1 MEAALARGFDVPVAR
16 KERASK
22 RLWLAAALVIGMF
35 AGAWMWWNSSRQPSP
50 ATGAALVRS
59 LAVLPFTNSAGA
71 DEQYF
76 SDGTTE
82 LLTARL
88 SKIGALK
95 VISHSSTLRY
105 KGVERTPVEIAADL
119 KVDALLTGS
128 IAKSRDRVR
137 LSAQI
142 IQAGSG
148 QLLWADS
155 YERPLT
161 DYLVLQSDLVRDVV
175 RNIRIALSPDQTA
188 ALNERPPAQPEA
200 QDAYLR
206 GAAAMQSFS
215 ESGLRAAIDHFKR
228 AIELD
233 PQYARAYASLA
244 YAYVLLGPGYKS
256 MTRDEGYVL
265 TRTAATRALELDD
278 RLSSAHIAMS
288 FVKFDF
294 EFDWPAAETHLRRAL
309 ELSPSDAN
317 GHQQYGKYLS
327 AMGDRDGSIRELRQ
341 ARELDPFLLERRS
354 TLAMVLY
361 YARRYEESLAELQAA
376 SQSDPQFEL
385 AHFGMARIY
394 DALQRPRE
402 ALGELEAVRERNDSA
417 KQAQVARIHARLG
430 ETNQA
435 RALLQPLE
443 NARRLGTSAVAPES
457 LAHVY
462 VALKEPDRAFAL
474 LEEGLAERSPGLC
487 WLKVD
492 PRFDDVRSD
501 PRFASLLTRLRLDR

>member
-1 MEAALARGFDVPVAR
+1 
-16 KERASK
+16 
-22 RLWLAAALVIGMF
+22 MF
-35 AGAWMWWNSSRQPSP
+35 AGGWAWWTNERQPLP
-50 ATGAALVRS
+50 AVGTALVRT
-59 LAVLPFTNSAGA
+59 LAVLPFTNTAGA

-95 VISHSSTLRY
+95 VIAHSSTLRY
-105 KGVERTPVEIAADL
+105 KGMERTPAEIATDL

-155 YERPLT
+155 YERPLA
-161 DYLVLQSDLVRDVV
+161 DYGVLQSELVRDVV
-175 RNIRIALSPDQTA
+175 RNIRIALSPEQTA

-215 ESGLRAAIDHFKR
+215 ESGLQAAIDHFKR

-256 MTRDEGYVL
+256 MTRDESYAL
-265 TRTAATRALELDD
+265 TRTAATRALELDE
-278 RLSSAHIAMS
+278 RLNSAHIAMS

-294 EFDWPAAETHLRRAL
+294 EFDWPAAETHLRA
-309 ELSPSDAN
+309 
-317 GHQQYGKYLS
+317 GHLCQTFCLTATWLGLAPFCSMAFADSRIEKDLQL
-327 AMGDRDGSIRELRQ
+327 DG
-341 ARELDPFLLERRS
+341 
-354 TLAMVLY
+354 
-361 YARRYEESLAELQAA
+361 
-376 SQSDPQFEL
+376 
-385 AHFGMARIY
+385 
-394 DALQRPRE
+394 
-402 ALGELEAVRERNDSA
+402 VRES
-417 KQAQVARIHARLG
+417 VM
-430 ETNQA
+430 
-435 RALLQPLE
+435 
-443 NARRLGTSAVAPES
+443 
-457 LAHVY
+457 Y
-462 VALKEPDRAFAL
+462 VAGVGRRVQGA
-474 LEEGLAERSPGLC
+474 
-487 WLKVD
+487 
-492 PRFDDVRSD
+492 
-501 PRFASLLTRLRLDR
+501 